1 MAECIVCKGEY
12 TPKQPCPRCG
22 ADNAPWENWRQ
33 GHPEEQGGPRG
44 LEAFMRPHLYLPLIL
59 TLYAFGCSLLGLG
72 GIWTGIRP
80 GFQLLAV
87 ILTVCGCLLATYA
100 NYEARHSVRE
110 RMLLAPLRRG
120 WLAALNAPRNQAII
134 IPALT
139 FLLSFLLIAG
149 MVSSPLLR
157 ELLCW
162 LVFDPGYCKEDAGG
176 FRERVTEALPF
187 ILMVCSGGF
196 LVAFTYSSS
205 LLLAI
210 RYAKEMN
217 RELPMPL
224 FTDEN
229 RLARVV
235 RTAAEQILNRVDGMV
250 VHLIG
255 TRTMSGLPVQ
265 PPHWHEERHYAG
277 HWNWSDMERTADG
290 GIRMKAYMDEE
301 CRQGQTA
308 SSFSQ
313 PQQTITFYTVTADP
327 WGRIRQIQRKEETR

>member
-12 TPKQPCPRCG
+12 TPGQVCPRCG
-22 ADNAPWENWRQ
+22 ADNTPWENWQ
-33 GHPEEQGGPRG
+33 QEHPEEQGGPGG
-44 LEAFMRPHLYLPLIL
+44 LRAFLRPHLYLPLIL
-59 TLYAFGCSLLGLG
+59 TVYAFGCSLLGLG
-72 GIWTGIRP
+72 GIWTGVRP

-87 ILTVCGCLLATYA
+87 ILTVCGCLLVTYA
-100 NYEARHSVRE
+100 NYEARHSIRE
-110 RMLLAPLRRG
+110 QMLLAPLRRG
-120 WLAALNAPRNQAII
+120 RLAALHIPRNQAII

-139 FLLSFLLIAG
+139 ILFAFLLIAG

-162 LVFDPGYCKEDAGG
+162 LVFDPGYCKEDPGG

-187 ILMVCSGGF
+187 ILMVCSSGF

-224 FTDEN
+224 FTDDN
-229 RLARVV
+229 RLADVV
-235 RTAAEQILNRVDGMV
+235 RKAVENILGRTDGMV
-250 VHLIG
+250 VHMIG
-255 TRTMSGLPVQ
+255 TRTTSGSTVQ
-265 PPHWHEERHYAG
+265 QPTWHEEQYYACP
-277 HWNWSDMERTADG
+277 WNWSDMERTADG

-301 CRQGQTA
+301 CRQGQTV
-308 SSFSQ
+308 SSFSR

-327 WGRIRQIQRKEETR
+327 WGRIRQIQRREETR